1 MEKNCNPDE
10 WWIMINVDVN
20 VKNVIYVKKTMF
32 AIMLHVIAKLEN
44 IQEVLWII
52 QQLCVIKLYSRT
64 MKKQTISTNFNEKK
78 GISKTHNFYI
88 LLVTL

>member
-10 WWIMINVDVN
+10 WWIMINIDVN

-64 MKKQTISTNFNEKK
+64 MKKQKLFQQILMKRKKSVKRIIS
-78 GISKTHNFYI
+78 IFY
-88 LLVTL
+88 L

>member
-44 IQEVLWII
+44 I
-52 QQLCVIKLYSRT
+52 
-64 MKKQTISTNFNEKK
+64 
-78 GISKTHNFYI
+78 
-88 LLVTL
+88 